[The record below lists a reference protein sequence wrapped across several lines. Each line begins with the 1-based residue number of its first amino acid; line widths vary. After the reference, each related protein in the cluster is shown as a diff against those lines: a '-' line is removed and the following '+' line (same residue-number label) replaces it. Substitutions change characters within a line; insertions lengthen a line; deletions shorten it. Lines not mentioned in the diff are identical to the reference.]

1 MNDKILIGILS
12 FLAGVL
18 PKIYELITKKKKEAL
33 EHDVNFAVALALEG
47 KEIRLEMRAEI
58 AILKEEI
65 DDLKNR
71 NNELFEENL
80 ILRRRVSDFEY
91 QLNVYKLENN
101 HNSRD
106 NTNSRNNVDSNYNT
120 NSSANKNSSRNTNI
134 DETGDK

>member
-120 NSSANKNSSRNTNI
+120 NSSANK
-134 DETGDK
+134 TGDK